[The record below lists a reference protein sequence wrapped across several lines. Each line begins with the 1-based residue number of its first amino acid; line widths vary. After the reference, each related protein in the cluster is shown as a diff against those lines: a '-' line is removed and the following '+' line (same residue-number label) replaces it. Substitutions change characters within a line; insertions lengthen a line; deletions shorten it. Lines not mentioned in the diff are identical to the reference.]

1 MIGNVVFVVEEFL
14 IDIRD
19 YNVSRLVKYKTPTE
33 SYSGSDDSDAIIW
46 VVPLILLCILEDF

>member
-1 MIGNVVFVVEEFL
+1 MVFVVEEFL

-33 SYSGSDDSDAIIW
+33 SYSGSKTVQIGINTSAIIF
-46 VVPLILLCILEDF
+46 LQNKC